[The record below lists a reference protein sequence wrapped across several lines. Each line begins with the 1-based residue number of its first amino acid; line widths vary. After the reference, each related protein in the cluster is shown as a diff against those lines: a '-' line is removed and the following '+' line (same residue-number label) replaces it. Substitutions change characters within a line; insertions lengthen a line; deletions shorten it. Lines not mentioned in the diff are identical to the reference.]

1 MSTFVE
7 AESALNH
14 RLCECGLVP
23 GESEAIGIIA
33 SPCLNYQTPE
43 KMHQAVGAKG
53 TQRLFKQNEKNA
65 LKPSENDNFADAQTK
80 VETS

>member
-23 GESEAIGIIA
+23 GEPEAIGIIA
-33 SPCLNYQTPE
+33 SPCLNYEMPE
-43 KMHQAVGAKG
+43 KMHQAVGANG
-53 TQRLFKQNEKNA
+53 TQRLFKQNEKPHSSQMKMTI
-65 LKPSENDNFADAQTK
+65 LLMPKPR
-80 VETS
+80 

>member
-1 MSTFVE
+1 LSTFVE

-14 RLCECGLVP
+14 RLCQCGLVP

-33 SPCLNYQTPE
+33 SPCLNYETPA

-53 TQRLFKQNEKNA
+53 TQRLFKQNEKPHSSQVKMTI
-65 LKPSENDNFADAQTK
+65 LLMPKPR
-80 VETS
+80 